1 MRARTGLGFTRA
13 NTTAIGFYHG
23 QRGNVRH
30 FDGQFLL
37 RVQHNALLLLETQFA
52 ARCVG
57 QTVDLPR
64 TDFDFAEHSQ
74 HVFGPRV
81 RMRFHCRHDDAVA
94 RGRAERPPVQT
105 GHVTNREKKTAD
117 TWGSRT

>member
-13 NTTAIGFYHG
+13 NTTAVGFHHG
-23 QRGNVRH
+23 QCGNVLH
-30 FDGQFLL
+30 FDGEFLL
-37 RVQHNALLLLETQFA
+37 RVSCHALLLLFTQFV

-57 QTVDLPR
+57 QAVDLPR
-64 TDFDFAEHSQ
+64 TDFDFAEHRE

-94 RGRAERPPVQT
+94 CVRAERPPVQT

-117 TWGSRT
+117 TPGSRT